1 MIKINDAAFA
11 AISPITFPLLAFFLN
26 YNKKMPSHM
35 FFLYF
40 VIALPIPLHPLS
52 EHSKKF
58 RPHQYES
65 GGRNFFQPR
74 RSNHH
79 KSFLFFILQNGT
91 LAQWLD
97 LSVVAFIVFVEGCN
111 LFRGNFH
118 RVRHHV
124 PLDIFGQRRCRQGT

>member
-40 VIALPIPLHPLS
+40 VIALPIPLHPRS

-58 RPHQYES
+58 RQPQYES
-65 GGRNFFQPR
+65 GDGTFSAKAIKSPKQARYSSYFR
-74 RSNHH
+74 TERSP
-79 KSFLFFILQNGT
+79 NGWT
-91 LAQWLD
+91 SLL
-97 LSVVAFIVFVEGCN
+97 LPS
-111 LFRGNFH
+111 
-118 RVRHHV
+118 
-124 PLDIFGQRRCRQGT
+124 